1 MWEGRTITELEEKV
15 AIAQGRAMILASL
28 DAHQKA
34 HPDVPMHFF
43 LCDHILCVL
52 AMNEYLSSNPVVQA

>member
-1 MWEGRTITELEEKV
+1 MFDGTTIDRLTEIV

-52 AMNEYLSSNPVVQA
+52 AMNEYLSSNPAVQA